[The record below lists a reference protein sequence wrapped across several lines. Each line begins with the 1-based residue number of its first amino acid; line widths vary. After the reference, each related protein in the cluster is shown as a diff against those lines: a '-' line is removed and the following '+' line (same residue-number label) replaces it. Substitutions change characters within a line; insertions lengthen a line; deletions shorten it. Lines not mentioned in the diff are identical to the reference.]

1 MIVSWNWLREY
12 LRLEMSVDQLAEK
25 LALSGLNH
33 ESTEDI
39 GGDLAIDLEVTSNR
53 PDCLNHLGIA
63 REIGVLFDIPVK
75 WHNPQPV
82 AKNQKLKV
90 ADLTRIENRESALC
104 PYFSAR
110 VIRGAKIGPSPW
122 WLRKR
127 LETLGVRPVSN
138 VVDITNYV
146 LFECGQPLHAYDLQ
160 KLAENRLVIRRATAG
175 EELVAINGKT
185 YKLHDKMLVIADA
198 ARPVALA
205 GVMGGLETEIS
216 ESTHDILIE
225 SARFQPVSVRNTSR
239 ELGLFSPSSYRFER
253 HMDPDRTDWAS
264 RRCAELILD
273 LAGGQLAEGVL
284 ETGGE
289 IRPRP
294 AITLRQSQIE
304 KVLGIQIVQGE
315 VARILAKLGMTQQP
329 AAEIGTS
336 CWSAPSW
343 RADLDREIDLI
354 EEVARVHGYEH
365 IPEDRPVPLAVAS
378 RSRRERVENIVRD
391 VLTGQGLFEAIN
403 FSLVAESLAIPVTG
417 DLAEGLSPI
426 KLEHSSRKKETTLRP
441 SLAPSLLEARAYNQS
456 HGNDNVALFEI
467 AHAYLPELGK
477 ILPDE
482 PVRVSAVVGG
492 DWKQAKGLAE
502 ALSARFHL
510 TSQLSVKQSADP
522 VWSILDPDKSAT
534 LFLGDRRWGVFGS
547 VCKATQQS
555 FDLRQPCG
563 VIELDLSLLIELA
576 ELQPQYARLPDQP
589 GVTRDLSLVV
599 GDNVRWAEV
608 ARLARD
614 AGGPLLESVEFLDT
628 FRGGKLAAGTQS
640 MHFGMTFRSPDRTL
654 SGEEADSAVHSII
667 ERCKNELGA
676 CLRT

>member
-12 LRLEMSVDQLAEK
+12 LRLEMSVDQLTEK

-33 ESTEDI
+33 ESTDDV

-75 WHNPQPV
+75 WHEPRPV
-82 AKNQKLKV
+82 AKNPKLKV
-90 ADLTRIENRESALC
+90 ADLTGIENREPAIC
-104 PYFSAR
+104 HYFSAR
-110 VIRGAKIGPSPW
+110 VIRGAKIDQSPW

-146 LFECGQPLHAYDLQ
+146 LFECGQPLHAYDLA
-160 KLAENRLVIRRATAG
+160 KLAENRLIIRRAVAG
-175 EELVAINGKT
+175 EELLAINGKT
-185 YKLHDKMLVIADA
+185 YKLHDKMLVIADS

-205 GVMGGLETEIS
+205 GVMGGLETEITQ
-216 ESTHDILIE
+216 STQDILIE

-253 HMDPDRTDWAS
+253 HMDPSRTDWAS

-273 LAGGQLAEGVL
+273 LAGGQLAEGVI

-289 IRPRP
+289 ARTRP
-294 AITLRQSQIE
+294 AIILRQSQIE
-304 KVLGIQIVQGE
+304 KVLGISIDQGE
-315 VARILAKLGMTQQP
+315 VIRILAKLGMAEQS
-329 AAEIGTS
+329 AVEIGTTA
-336 CWSAPSW
+336 WSAPSW
-343 RADLDREIDLI
+343 RSDLDREIDLI

-378 RSRRERVENIVRD
+378 RSRRERVENIVRE

-403 FSLVAESLAIPVTG
+403 FSLVAENMALPVSG
-417 DLAEGLSPI
+417 DLVGGILPI

-456 HGNDNVALFEI
+456 HGNENVGLFEI
-467 AHAYLPELGK
+467 AHAYLPLPGK
-477 ILPDE
+477 TLPDE
-482 PVRVSAVVGG
+482 PVRVAAVVGG

-502 ALSARFHL
+502 AMAARFHL
-510 TSQLSVKQSADP
+510 TSNFSVKQSTDS
-522 VWSILDPDKSAT
+522 VWSILDTDKSAA
-534 LFLGDRRWGVFGS
+534 LFLGERRWGVFGS
-547 VCKATQQS
+547 VSKVALQT
-555 FDLRQPCG
+555 FDLRQPCC
-563 VIELDLSLLIELA
+563 VLELDLSVLIELA
-576 ELQPQYARLPDQP
+576 NLQPQYAKLPDQP

-599 GDNVRWAEV
+599 GDNVHWADV
-608 ARLARD
+608 ARLARE

-654 SGEEADSAVHSII
+654 SGEEADTAVNSII
-667 ERCKNELGA
+667 ERCKTQLGA
-676 CLRT
+676 SLRT

>member
-12 LRLEMSVDQLAEK
+12 LRLEMSVDQLSEK

-33 ESTEDI
+33 ESTEDV

-75 WHNPQPV
+75 WHNPEPQ

-90 ADLTRIENRESALC
+90 AELTRIENREPQLC

-160 KLAENRLVIRRATAG
+160 KLAENRLIIRRANPG

-216 ESTHDILIE
+216 ESTRDILIE

-253 HMDPDRTDWAS
+253 HMDPERTDWAN

-273 LAGGQLAEGVL
+273 LAGGQIAEGLL
-284 ETGGE
+284 ETRSE
-289 IRPRP
+289 TRPR
-294 AITLRQSQIE
+294 ASITLRLSQIE
-304 KVLGIQIVQGE
+304 KVLGIRVEQAE
-315 VARILAKLGMTQQP
+315 VARILVRLGMTEQSS
-329 AAEIGTS
+329 AEIGTS

-343 RADLDREIDLI
+343 RTDLDREIDLI

-378 RSRRERVENIVRD
+378 RSRRERVENIVRE
-391 VLTGQGLFEAIN
+391 VFTGQGLFEAIN
-403 FSLVAESLAIPVTG
+403 FSLVAESLALPVSG
-417 DLAEGLSPI
+417 DLAEGVSPI

-467 AHAYLPELGK
+467 AHAYLPQPGK
-477 ILPDE
+477 ALPDE
-482 PVRVSAVVGG
+482 PVRVAAVIGG

-502 ALSARFHL
+502 SLAARFHL
-510 TSQLSVKQSADP
+510 TSKLSVNQTTGD
-522 VWSILDPDKSAT
+522 VWSILDPERSAALT
-534 LFLGDRRWGVFGS
+534 LGDRRWGVFGS
-547 VCKATQQS
+547 LSKASQQA

-563 VIELDLSLLIELA
+563 VVELDLSILIETA
-576 ELQPQYARLPDQP
+576 ELQPQYAKLPDQP

-599 GDNVRWAEV
+599 GDNIRWADV

-614 AGGPLLESVEFLDT
+614 AGGPLLESVEYLDT
-628 FRGGKLAAGTQS
+628 FRGGKLASGTQS
-640 MHFGMTFRSPDRTL
+640 MHFGMTFRSPERTL
-654 SGEEADSAVHSII
+654 SGDEADSAVHSII
-667 ERCKNELGA
+667 ERCKTELGA
-676 CLRT
+676 SLRT